1 MTRYITLQVVP
12 GPGAGNDEHK
22 SGGSGGVS
30 SWAVAT
36 IVLALLLVVIVLVV
50 VALIM
55 WKRYRRHY
63 PARYADIITYHKR
76 PNSQGN

>member
-1 MTRYITLQVVP
+1 MNLFITLQVLP
-12 GPGAGNDEHK
+12 GPGAQNDEPK
-22 SGGSGGVS
+22 SGGSEGVS
-30 SWAVAT
+30 GGAVAA
-36 IVLALLLVVIVLVV
+36 IVLVLLLVVIVMVV

-76 PNSQGN
+76 PSSQGN

>member
-1 MTRYITLQVVP
+1 MVP
-12 GPGAGNDEHK
+12 GPGARNDEPK

-30 SWAVAT
+30 GGAVAA
-36 IVLALLLVVIVLVV
+36 IVLVLLLVVIVVVV

-76 PNSQGN
+76 PSSQGN